1 MSKVIT
7 DHLLRHRET
16 SRIREGKAVVHHS
29 YQKPDARAKFC
40 HRKRHMTAAEN
51 DQALFRKKWF
61 RHIPTA
67 SGAPADRLPLRQGF
81 FSNLRCLC
89 AFLQLTAHIC
99 EISLFSHK
107 ASLERQT
114 RRPFQF
120 FQNLPIQIHITHF
133 LSFILHEPSISHF
146 AVVPSRLLPHRL
158 SLARL
163 FTKTA
168 VRENTSWTI

>member
-1 MSKVIT
+1 MPKVIT
-7 DHLLRHRET
+7 DHLLCHRET

-29 YQKPDARAKFC
+29 YQESDARAKFC
-40 HRKRHMTAAEN
+40 HRKSHMAASEN
-51 DQALFRKKWF
+51 NQALFREKWF

-67 SGAPADRLPLRQGF
+67 SGAPTDRLPLRQGF

-89 AFLQLTAHIC
+89 SFLQLTAHIC

-107 ASLERQT
+107 ASLQRQT

-146 AVVPSRLLPHRL
+146 AVVPSRLLPHRP

-168 VRENTSWTI
+168 VRENTGWTI

>member
-29 YQKPDARAKFC
+29 YQEPDARAKFC